1 MTEDIGVP
9 PGQFMQQRV
18 LHVVDMRLGDVIND
32 DAGGCKRAVVVRWID
47 VE

>member
-9 PGQFMQQRV
+9 PGQFMQRGV
-18 LHVVDMRLGDVIND
+18 LRVVDMRLGDVIND
-32 DAGGCKRAVVVRWID
+32 GTGACKHAVVVRWID